1 MPDLP
6 PTEPATEPAIDPAAE
21 PALELRVDPDPGA
34 SSAALVRGVTHRR
47 FLGEYADA
55 ERAAAAGRAWAA
67 RILPRARLLQ
77 VRSSADDQGR
87 GHVWL
92 VEEGDD
98 LGVLALSLDDHGLAP
113 DVRELVLDLARAEG
127 FRRLTVGVA
136 PGDPALAGFVHGR
149 HFEIAAFQMRLD
161 LDHAL
166 PDETAVQLVPMPAS
180 TYDSYLAEGVREYAE
195 AREKAG
201 ETQERAEQ
209 AAREQM
215 AALLP
220 DGLASDHHH
229 FFIGVVDG
237 ERVGSLWLGTER
249 PMAFVYDVVVDEAQR
264 RRGYGAGLMRA
275 GALWSRAHGAHALG
289 LNVFGYNHG
298 AKTLYDRLG
307 YHVVEEFAA
316 HTIESRP

>member
-6 PTEPATEPAIDPAAE
+6 RADPVTV
-21 PALELRVDPDPGA
+21 PALELRLDPDPDA
-34 SSAALVRGVTHRR
+34 SVEALVRGVTHRR

-55 ERAAAAGRAWAA
+55 ERAAAAGRAWAE
-67 RILPRARLLQ
+67 RVLPRARLLQ
-77 VRSSADDQGR
+77 VRDSADVRERGR
-87 GHVWL
+87 VWL
-92 VEEGDD
+92 VAEGDD
-98 LGVLALSLDDHGLAP
+98 LGVLALTLDDHRLAP
-113 DVRELVLDLARAEG
+113 DVRELVLDLARVEG

-136 PGDPALAGFVHGR
+136 PGDPALVGFVHGR
-149 HFEIAAFQMRLD
+149 HFEVAAFQMRLD

-166 PDETAVQLVPMPAS
+166 PDETTVQLVPMAAS
-180 TYDSYLAEGVREYAE
+180 THDAYLAQGVREYAQ

-201 ETQERAEQ
+201 ETQERAQE
-209 AAREQM
+209 AAQEQM

-220 DGLASDHHH
+220 DGLATADHH
-229 FFIGVVDG
+229 FFVGMVDG
-237 ERVGSLWLGTER
+237 ERVGTLWLGTER
-249 PMAFVYDVVVDEAQR
+249 PMAFVYDVVVDEDQR

-275 GALWSRAHGAHALG
+275 GAAWSRARGAHALG

-316 HTIESRP
+316 HTIGSRP